1 MSAFCKCAACRDG
14 TVSEVDLL
22 TQESTK
28 SFASEAADAV
38 AESVPAG
45 RGAVKRLLADQKD
58 AETDDKDAGGA
69 APPRRRIC
77 RKTKGTHSEEQKVGF
92 KVKVVPRHTPG
103 KQEAY
108 MLVDGRYWCGLSKK
122 ASPDYWRIVE
132 AVAARIT
139 AGEVTT
145 KEAAKKAIQDLR
157 EA

>member
-1 MSAFCKCAACRDG
+1 M
-14 TVSEVDLL
+14 
-22 TQESTK
+22 
-28 SFASEAADAV
+28 
-38 AESVPAG
+38 
-45 RGAVKRLLADQKD
+45 ADQKD

-77 RKTKGTHSEEQKVGF
+77 RKTKGTPSEEQKVGF
-92 KVKVVPRHTPG
+92 KVKVVPRHTLG
-103 KQEAY
+103 KEEAY
-108 MLVDGRYWCGLSKK
+108 ILVDGRYWCALSKK

-132 AVAARIT
+132 AVAARNT